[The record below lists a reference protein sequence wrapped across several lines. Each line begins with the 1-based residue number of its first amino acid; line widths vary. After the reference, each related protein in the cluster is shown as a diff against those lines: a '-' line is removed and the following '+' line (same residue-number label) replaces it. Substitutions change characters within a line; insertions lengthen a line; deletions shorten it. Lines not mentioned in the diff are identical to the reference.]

1 MTSHRIALSC
11 VCALAIGG
19 FAPRVLA
26 ADTCTVTTTGVNFG
40 TYDPTSATP
49 LNAQGSLFVECG
61 AGSSTT
67 VTMTLSGGGS
77 GNAASRRM
85 SNGTD
90 LIFYN
95 LYLNTGRTIIF
106 GDATGGSS
114 DTCTTGSPTSGTGC
128 TGENPAGKGR
138 NFTRPLYG
146 QVNASQNIGV
156 GTYTDTLTITL
167 TF

>member
-1 MTSHRIALSC
+1 M
-11 VCALAIGG
+11 
-19 FAPRVLA
+19 PR
-26 ADTCTVTTTGVNFG
+26 
-40 TYDPTSATP
+40 
-49 LNAQGSLFVECG
+49 GSLFVECG

-67 VTMTLSGGGS
+67 VDDDPVGRRLWQRRQP
-77 GNAASRRM
+77 AAV

-90 LIFYN
+90 LMFYN

-138 NFTRPLYG
+138 NFTRPCM
-146 QVNASQNIGV
+146 AR
-156 GTYTDTLTITL
+156 
-167 TF
+167 

>member
-1 MTSHRIALSC
+1 MMLHRLVLSS
-11 VCALAIGG
+11 VLALALVG

-26 ADTCTVTTTGVNFG
+26 ATTCTVNTTGVNFG
-40 TYDPTSATP
+40 TYDPTSAAP
-49 LNAQGSLFVECG
+49 LNAQGSLFVECD

-90 LIFYN
+90 LMFYN
-95 LYLNTGRTIIF
+95 LYLNTGRTIVF

-114 DTCTTGSPTSGTGC
+114 DTCTTGAPTSGTGC
-128 TGENPAGKGR
+128 TGDNPPGKGR